1 METHERAGTVT
12 AVGQHTVTVTFKR
25 SEACGGCAVRNFCHA
40 GNDGENKAEIKV
52 ADASSYHVGERVTLT
67 ISEKAP
73 SMPPSLPTRCRLP
86 LRLPACSFRLPPAP
100 GKTPPPF
107 PRWRRPLFITCCC
120 FSSAAVSGQKQK
132 LNCDKCKKRFCIPR
146 IYVMYKRIIYKFSR
160 ELP

>member
-52 ADASSYHVGERVTLT
+52 TDASSYHVGERVTLT
-67 ISEKAP
+67 ISEKSAVYAA
-73 SMPPSLPTRCRLP
+73 LIAYALP
-86 LRLPACSFRLPPAP
+86 LAFTLAGLFIPLAAGAGEDTAAFSALA
-100 GKTPPPF
+100 
-107 PRWRRPLFITCCC
+107 RPLFIICCC
-120 FSSAAVSGQKQK
+120 FSSADISGQKQK

>member
-67 ISEKAP
+67 ISEKSAVYAA
-73 SMPPSLPTRCRLP
+73 LIAYALP
-86 LRLPACSFRLPPAP
+86 LAFTLAGLVIPLSAGEDTAAFSALAAPALYYLLLFFFRRRIGA
-100 GKTPPPF
+100 KTE
-107 PRWRRPLFITCCC
+107 I
-120 FSSAAVSGQKQK
+120 K
-132 LNCDKCKKRFCIPR
+132 LR
-146 IYVMYKRIIYKFSR
+146 
-160 ELP
+160 

>member
-52 ADASSYHVGERVTLT
+52 TDASSYHVGERVTLT
-67 ISEKAP
+67 ISEKSAVYAA
-73 SMPPSLPTRCRLP
+73 LIAYALP
-86 LRLPACSFRLPPAP
+86 LAFTLA
-100 GKTPPPF
+100 G
-107 PRWRRPLFITCCC
+107 LFIPLAAGAGEDTAA
-120 FSSAAVSGQKQK
+120 FSALAAPALYYLLLFFFRRRIGTKQK

-146 IYVMYKRIIYKFSR
+146 IYVMYKRIICKFSR

>member
-52 ADASSYHVGERVTLT
+52 TDASSYHVGERVTLT
-67 ISEKAP
+67 ISEKSAVYAA
-73 SMPPSLPTRCRLP
+73 LIAYALP
-86 LRLPACSFRLPPAP
+86 LAFTLA
-100 GKTPPPF
+100 G
-107 PRWRRPLFITCCC
+107 LFIPLAAGAGEDTAA
-120 FSSAAVSGQKQK
+120 FSALADISGQKQK